1 MAITQIVA
9 ARRALQALVARGEL
23 GRVATVVSRYG
34 RGPRALRLL
43 RRQFRG
49 LPVQIRRHIMS
60 FAFGGVQA
68 PRLQTRRRLFLNEIP
83 IARGLD
89 IHMAEGSR
97 VRYGVE
103 ATWLNTDTGQSGTMF
118 MNQDYDAPQLTD
130 QLEEEAADRAKENIN
145 ESPGSFGVPGQS
157 NIQILNIE
165 QVYVFRSF

>member
-9 ARRALQALVARGEL
+9 ARRALRALVLRGEL
-23 GRVATVVSRYG
+23 GRVASVVSRYG

-43 RRQFRG
+43 RRQFSG
-49 LPVQIRRHIMS
+49 LPVQIRRHIMT
-60 FAFGGVQA
+60 FAFGGTQA
-68 PRLQTRRRLFLNEIP
+68 PKLQVRRRLFLKEIP

-103 ATWLNTDTGQSGTMF
+103 ATWLNTDTGQTGKMF

-130 QLEEEAADRAKENIN
+130 QLEDEAAERAQENIT
-145 ESPGSFGVPGQS
+145 ESPGSFGVPGKS

>member
-1 MAITQIVA
+1 M
-9 ARRALQALVARGEL
+9 
-23 GRVATVVSRYG
+23 
-34 RGPRALRLL
+34 
-43 RRQFRG
+43 
-49 LPVQIRRHIMS
+49 QIRRHIMT

-68 PRLQTRRRLFLNEIP
+68 PKLQVRRRLFLKEIP

-103 ATWLNTDTGQSGTMF
+103 ATWLNTDTGQSGKMF

-130 QLEEEAADRAKENIN
+130 QLEDEAAERAQENIT
-145 ESPGSFGVPGQS
+145 ESPGSFGVPGKS